1 MELLN
6 SGIYAPPIIIFV
18 NQKKNVDLLAR
29 SINKSGYHAV
39 TLHGSKS
46 QEQRYIHESL
56 LLRIITRLIL
66 PALQRIGPCS
76 T

>member
-6 SGIYAPPIIIFV
+6 SGTYPAPIIVFV

-29 SINKSGYHAV
+29 TVNKSGYHAV

-46 QEQRYIHESL
+46 QEQRFVSAEG
-56 LLRIITRLIL
+56 
-66 PALQRIGPCS
+66 QRERECMV
-76 T
+76 

>member
-6 SGIYAPPIIIFV
+6 SGTYPAPIIVFV

-29 SINKSGYHAV
+29 TVNKSGYHAV

-46 QEQRYIHESL
+46 QEQRFV
-56 LLRIITRLIL
+56 
-66 PALQRIGPCS
+66 
-76 T
+76 